1 MIKFLITP
9 LILLTIIVPSCYFQL
24 QLDRFFN
31 NNIVIFTYTIS
42 SIIFSIVFSNISTYN
57 YEIIK
62 NYKLMNTLYN
72 NIKKEKNNLL
82 ISFIRNSFL
91 VLFFYF
97 TLSVEIINKILIQF
111 IPLISISY
119 SIFYIISLSSIF
131 TSKKEIIDQIHE
143 EEQIIKS
150 SHIK

>member
-72 NIKKEKNNLL
+72 NIKKEKNNK
-82 ISFIRNSFL
+82 
-91 VLFFYF
+91 FFF
-97 TLSVEIINKILIQF
+97 
-111 IPLISISY
+111 
-119 SIFYIISLSSIF
+119 SSILLLYTF
-131 TSKKEIIDQIHE
+131 C
-143 EEQIIKS
+143 
-150 SHIK
+150 

>member
-1 MIKFLITP
+1 
-9 LILLTIIVPSCYFQL
+9 
-24 QLDRFFN
+24 
-31 NNIVIFTYTIS
+31 
-42 SIIFSIVFSNISTYN
+42 
-57 YEIIK
+57 
-62 NYKLMNTLYN
+62 MNTLYN

-82 ISFIRNSFL
+82 ISFIINSFL